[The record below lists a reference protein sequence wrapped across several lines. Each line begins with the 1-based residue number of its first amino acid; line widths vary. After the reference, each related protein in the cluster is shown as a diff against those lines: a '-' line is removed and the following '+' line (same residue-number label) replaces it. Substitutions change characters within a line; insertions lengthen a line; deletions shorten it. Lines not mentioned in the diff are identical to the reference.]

1 MEAPNERL
9 TRDAASDATRQ
20 EIDGLKRENAELK
33 HLVADLSLEAHR
45 LTNTAIPLHRVPQRE
60 DER

>member
-1 MEAPNERL
+1 MEAPKERL
-9 TRDAASDATRQ
+9 TRDAAVDANHQ
-20 EIDGLKRENAELK
+20 EIDEPKRENAEFK

-45 LTNTAIPLHRVPQRE
+45 LTNTAIPLHRVLQRE